1 MVARALFGAANRL
14 PVITTALRRMEVIH
28 TGRWAI
34 VRQLPGAAAPL
45 PRPMLLSLFD
55 YDGDLLSYIDVFA
68 DTVLWRFR
76 AVWFSSYGYPGLIPT
91 DGFDRWV
98 RNVETTVG
106 HYYAANATA
115 TTTMVGQALR
125 LDDAFQQFREA
136 NGPDV
141 DDTTFRSNF
150 ETFCTEAQRWL

>member
-1 MVARALFGAANRL
+1 RRSALTFPSTLRPGGALAARVLFGAANRL
-14 PVITTALRRMEVIH
+14 PVIANALRRMEVIH
-28 TGRWAI
+28 TGRWAV
-34 VRQLPGAAAPL
+34 VRRLPGAPAPL

-55 YDGDLLSYIDVFA
+55 YDGDLLSSIAVFA

-91 DGFDRWV
+91 NGFEGWV
-98 RNVETTVG
+98 RNVETTTG

-125 LDDAFQQFREA
+125 LDEAFEQF
-136 NGPDV
+136 
-141 DDTTFRSNF
+141 
-150 ETFCTEAQRWL
+150 